1 MPLGMNSYAGL
12 FNQDETSKITED
24 SKTPKRNSNRML
36 VEGKRL
42 SWTNMH
48 ETPSPDKKKKK
59 EVFSLHKYLNGE
71 YSDKDN
77 GGDDDDDGF
86 DPYTADR
93 KEWELS
99 E

>member
-1 MPLGMNSYAGL
+1 MPLRMSTYTSL
-12 FNQDETSKITED
+12 FTGEETSKNTGDNEKAKKD
-24 SKTPKRNSNRML
+24 SNRMFT
-36 VEGKRL
+36 EGKRI
-42 SWTNMH
+42 SWTEMH
-48 ETPSPDKKKKK
+48 ETLDKKKKK